1 MFALKHARYPGQS
14 FKLHP
19 VWGNAQISQPAR
31 RTLALSKQLW
41 KNPMKTDTQLQRD
54 VIEEL
59 GWDAAING
67 NRQAAQYVT

>member
-1 MFALKHARYPGQS
+1 
-14 FKLHP
+14 
-19 VWGNAQISQPAR
+19 
-31 RTLALSKQLW
+31 
-41 KNPMKTDTQLQRD
+41 MKTDTQLQRD